1 MTDNLKKYNEVF
13 CNIFEVRED
22 DLENMKLKE
31 SANWDSVGHIN
42 LISSLE
48 ETFDINMEPEDMFEI
63 TRNLSYDD
71 IRLLNTNKSEKNGKK
86 INIEEKE
93 DNQKERQE

>member
-48 ETFDINMEPEDMFEI
+48 ETFGKF
-63 TRNLSYDD
+63 
-71 IRLLNTNKSEKNGKK
+71 LNHLKN
-86 INIEEKE
+86 IHLNIL
-93 DNQKERQE
+93 

>member
-42 LISSLE
+42 L
-48 ETFDINMEPEDMFEI
+48 NMEPEDMFEI
-63 TRNLSYDD
+63 TSYSDG
-71 IRLLNTNKSEKNGKK
+71 LLVLHNQY
-86 INIEEKE
+86 NIEF
-93 DNQKERQE
+93 

>member
-48 ETFDINMEPEDMFEI
+48 ETLDINMEPEDMFEI
-63 TRNLSYDD
+63 TSYSDG
-71 IRLLNTNKSEKNGKK
+71 LLVLHNQY
-86 INIEEKE
+86 NIEF
-93 DNQKERQE
+93 

>member
-1 MTDNLKKYNEVF
+1 MF

-22 DLENMKLKE
+22 DWKYEAE
-31 SANWDSVGHIN
+31 RISNWDSVGHIN

-63 TRNLSYDD
+63 TSYSDG
-71 IRLLNTNKSEKNGKK
+71 LLVLHNQY
-86 INIEEKE
+86 NIEF
-93 DNQKERQE
+93 

>member
-1 MTDNLKKYNEVF
+1 MILSILVDTFTSKISF
-13 CNIFEVRED
+13 PICNIFEVRED

-63 TRNLSYDD
+63 TSYSDG
-71 IRLLNTNKSEKNGKK
+71 LLVLHNQY
-86 INIEEKE
+86 NIEF
-93 DNQKERQE
+93 

>member
-13 CNIFEVRED
+13 C
-22 DLENMKLKE
+22 NMKLKE

-63 TRNLSYDD
+63 TSYSDG
-71 IRLLNTNKSEKNGKK
+71 LLVLHNQY
-86 INIEEKE
+86 NIEF
-93 DNQKERQE
+93 